1 MKKLTVIAAMALLSI
16 TTMTACGN
24 KENKTKDNQTNITDQ
39 DSTNS
44 NDNNTDN
51 NVDDSNTN
59 DNDTNADNLDDS
71 YGGAD
76 PDLDSDY
83 NQDKDTDD
91 NTKDPED
98 NVDDNKVDDTNTDK
112 EDNTD
117 AENNNV
123 SDGNANDEKN
133 KDNQKDKDK
142 GNNEQKELVETGKE
156 PDFKLNK
163 KGCFNGNYEGNDGCT
178 YKFTKKGKLIITS
191 DSETLKYEYT
201 LSGDVLSM
209 IAEDGSFGT
218 SRQIT
223 LLEDGTYLLDDK
235 MGTQVILTYI
245 ES

>member
-24 KENKTKDNQTNITDQ
+24 KDNQTKDNQTSITDQ

-51 NVDDSNTN
+51 NVDDSNTD
-59 DNDTNADNLDDS
+59 DNNTNADNIDDS
-71 YGGAD
+71 N
-76 PDLDSDY
+76 SDA
-83 NQDKDTDD
+83 NQDEDMNNNTNDPEEPENNDNTDD
-91 NTKDPED
+91 SNIDNT
-98 NVDDNKVDDTNTDK
+98 
-112 EDNTD
+112 DNTD
-117 AENNNV
+117 AENNSNV

-133 KDNQKDKDK
+133 KDNKKDNNK
-142 GNNEQKELVETGKE
+142 GNNEQKETVEAGKE

-163 KGCFNGNYEGNDGCT
+163 KGCFNGSYEGNDGCT

-201 LSGDVLSM
+201 LSDDVLSM
-209 IAEDGSFGT
+209 VAEDGSFGT

-235 MGTQVILTYI
+235 IQTQLCV
-245 ES
+245 

>member
-24 KENKTKDNQTNITDQ
+24 KDNQTKDNQTSITDQ

-51 NVDDSNTN
+51 NVDDNN
-59 DNDTNADNLDDS
+59 TNADNIDDS
-71 YGGAD
+71 N
-76 PDLDSDY
+76 SDA
-83 NQDKDTDD
+83 NQDEDMNNNTNDPEEPENNDNTDD
-91 NTKDPED
+91 SNIDNT
-98 NVDDNKVDDTNTDK
+98 
-112 EDNTD
+112 DNTD
-117 AENNNV
+117 AENNSNV

-133 KDNQKDKDK
+133 KDNKKDNNK
-142 GNNEQKELVETGKE
+142 GNNEQKETVEAGKE

-163 KGCFNGNYEGNDGCT
+163 KGCFNGSYEGNDGCT

-201 LSGDVLSM
+201 LSDDVLSM
-209 IAEDGSFGT
+209 VAEDGSFGT